1 MPPGGPLPGAPP
13 SRAIDTAVT
22 RVHSDLMRKRLVV
35 CCDGT
40 WNRADADTVTNIEKI
55 ARTIE
60 SDPSHT
66 GGVPQQVLYLAGVGT
81 AGYKTDRLLG
91 GAFGFGLFA
100 NVKTA
105 YRWLALNYEPDDEI
119 FIFGFSRGAYTA
131 RSLAGMIGRIGLL
144 KGEALVDGK
153 LGEACERYQLRATP
167 KASWSSPEAFKAE
180 FCHESVPIK
189 FLGVFDTVGA
199 LGVPGAVRRRHQFH
213 DVVLGGAVET
223 ARQALAIDEPR
234 MKFEPCLWEQPVP
247 QWDPRRIKQVWFEG
261 CHSDVGGGY
270 KSAEAGLSNTA
281 LLWMAAEA
289 QAQGLV
295 FDVDLFERQLRG
307 RAPMLR
313 HDPSKPLY
321 RFLDLAIRLK
331 IALRVAKGDA
341 FAGRRRRLHR
351 PDCAGITVADTTVE
365 RYDDPKLGYR
375 PANLA
380 AYDDATSHFDGVL
393 EDCVAVGTDAYDV
406 LLTRMR
412 SGWTPDAGPAEDMI
426 AQRPPADAPLSETTP
441 MW

>member
-1 MPPGGPLPGAPP
+1 MK
-13 SRAIDTAVT
+13 
-22 RVHSDLMRKRLVV
+22 KRLVV

-66 GGVPQQVLYLAGVGT
+66 GGVPQQVLYLSGVGT

-131 RSLAGMIGRIGLL
+131 RSIAGMIGRIGLL
-144 KGEALVDGK
+144 TGDALVDGK
-153 LGEACERYQLRATP
+153 LGEACERYQLRENP
-167 KASWSSPEAFKAE
+167 KPSWSKPEDFKKE
-180 FCHESVPIK
+180 FCHDAVPIK

-199 LGVPGAVRRRHQFH
+199 LGVPGAVRRGHQFH
-213 DVVLGGAVET
+213 DVRLGSAVAT

-247 QWDPRRIKQVWFEG
+247 AWDPRRIKQVWFEG

-270 KSAEAGLSNTA
+270 KSAEAGLSNVA

-295 FDVDLFERQLRG
+295 FDVDLFERQLLG
-307 RAPMLR
+307 RAPMVR
-313 HDPSKPLY
+313 HDPSRAMY
-321 RFLDLAIRLK
+321 RLLDLAIRLK
-331 IALRVAKGDA
+331 IRLKVAAGDA
-341 FAGRRRRLHR
+341 FEGRARRLFR
-351 PDCAGITVADTTVE
+351 PDCAGITIADTTAS
-365 RYDDPKLGYR
+365 RYDDKMLGYR
-375 PANLA
+375 PRNLT
-380 AYDDATSHFDGVL
+380 AYDESTKHFDGVL
-393 EDCVAVGTDAYDV
+393 EDCVVPGTDAYDV
-406 LLTRMR
+406 LLARLR
-412 SGWTPDAGPAEDMI
+412 SGWTPDAGPAEKMI
-426 AQRPPADAPLSETTP
+426 GQRTPADAEVNQTA
-441 MW
+441 

>member
-1 MPPGGPLPGAPP
+1 MK
-13 SRAIDTAVT
+13 
-22 RVHSDLMRKRLVV
+22 KRLVV

-66 GGVPQQVLYLAGVGT
+66 GGVPQQVLYLSGVGT

-105 YRWLALNYEPDDEI
+105 YRWLALNYEPEDEI

-131 RSLAGMIGRIGLL
+131 RSIAGMIGRVGLL
-144 KGEALVDGK
+144 RGDALVDGR
-153 LGEACERYQLRATP
+153 LGEACERYQLREHP
-167 KASWSSPEAFKAE
+167 KPQWSKPEEFKQE
-180 FCHESVPIK
+180 FCHDSVPIK

-199 LGVPGAVRRRHQFH
+199 LGVPGAVRRGHQFH
-213 DVVLGGAVET
+213 DVRLGSAVAT

-247 QWDPRRIKQVWFEG
+247 AWDPRRIRQVWFEG

-270 KSAEAGLSNTA
+270 GKAECGLSNTA

-295 FDVDLFERQLRG
+295 FDIELFERQLAG

-313 HDPSKPLY
+313 HDPSKPIY
-321 RFLDLAIRLK
+321 RILDLAIRSK
-331 IALRVAKGDA
+331 IKLNVADGQA
-341 FAGRRRRLHR
+341 FEGKRRRLFR
-351 PDCAGITVADTTVE
+351 PDCAGIKLADTTAE
-365 RYDDPKLGYR
+365 RYADPALDYD
-375 PANLA
+375 PPNLRS
-380 AYDDATSHFDGVL
+380 YDTSTDHFDGVL
-393 EDCVAVGTDAYDV
+393 EDCVVVGTDAYDA
-406 LLTRMR
+406 LLARFR
-412 SGWTPDAGPAEDMI
+412 SGWTSDAGVAEDMI
-426 AQRPPADAPLSETTP
+426 GQRTPAESEVSQAAG
-441 MW
+441 